1 MLTDI
6 KSKTEFYST
15 GRSDNALSSASTQD
29 HLTASNS
36 SNKSNLNNFN
46 VKKSQSN
53 KKLLSK

>member
-15 GRSDNALSSASTQD
+15 GRSDNALSSVSTQD

-36 SNKSNLNNFN
+36 SNKSNQQN
-46 VKKSQSN
+46 
-53 KKLLSK
+53 